1 MLIVLRFSK
10 GNNTQTVLKDFFI
23 TENNIF
29 NCNLISD
36 QSLFKYLCLFDLFK
50 CFCSLIHHTS
60 KVNWTLWHV
69 TQFKWPI
76 SDKPLDIVA
85 CDTIQVTN
93 QWQAIGH
100 CGMWHNSSDQSVA
113 SHWTLWQC
121 DSLSDQSVTNHWT
134 LWQCDSLSDQSVTSH
149 WTLWQCDSLS
159 DQSVTNLWN
168 LEVDLKK
175 KRILW
180 LSRGL

>member
-1 MLIVLRFSK
+1 MFLFIDSSYIKSQLDIV
-10 GNNTQTVLKDFFI
+10 TCYTVQVTNQWQAI
-23 TENNIF
+23 RHCGMWHNS
-29 NCNLISD
+29 SD
-36 QSLFKYLCLFDLFK
+36 QSM
-50 CFCSLIHHTS
+50 TS
-60 KVNWTLWHV
+60 HWTLWHV

-175 KRILW
+175 ERILW